1 MAANSTNVEP
11 WGCKEMGKHNNVSY
25 KEKSSKLKNLRF
37 VLLALTVSSELNTT
51 PILSRN

>member
-1 MAANSTNVEP
+1 MGVNSTNVEP
-11 WGCKEMGKHNNVSY
+11 WGCKEMGKHNDVNN
-25 KEKSSKLKNLRF
+25 KEKSSKLKNLGF